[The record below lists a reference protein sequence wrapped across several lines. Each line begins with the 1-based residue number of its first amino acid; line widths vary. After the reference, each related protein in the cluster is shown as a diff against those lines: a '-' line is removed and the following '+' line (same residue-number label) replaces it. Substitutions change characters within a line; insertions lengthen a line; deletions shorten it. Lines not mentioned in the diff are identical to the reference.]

1 MKISSDDLR
10 AFLMLADEKSF
21 TRAAMRC
28 HKSQSAFS
36 SRIRSLE
43 EILGARL
50 FSRTTRNVELTTEG
64 KLFYDSARQ
73 LYDEFSDIVDN
84 FRDYATRRKGR
95 VSIAALPSISS
106 SWLPLVFRSFRQENP
121 GIDLSLTD
129 TLSEPCLDL
138 VRTGTVDMAITSAK
152 HNAEDLDSHILGT
165 ESFFIVHRPDH
176 PLAALNHVNVQDL
189 AGQEF
194 IHLVNNSSVRQQV
207 EAALHPQTVRT
218 SLEVRYLASAAAM
231 VAAGMGITVVPGLT
245 LSQFQDRGLM
255 IRPIVIPGFQRPI
268 HLVRRRGRL
277 LSVAAEAMHRH
288 LIQEQRTFAQFLANG
303 SSSTSVLPSKR
314 RKRRGPGSAP

>member
-10 AFLMLADEKSF
+10 AFLTLADEKSF
-21 TRAAMRC
+21 TRAAVRC

-50 FSRTTRNVELTTEG
+50 FSRTTRNVELTVEG
-64 KLFYDSARQ
+64 ELFYDSARQ
-73 LYDEFSDIVDN
+73 LYDEFSDVVDN
-84 FRDYATRRKGR
+84 FRDYAARRKGR
-95 VSIAALPSISS
+95 VSIAALPSICS
-106 SWLPLVFRSFRQENP
+106 SWLPLVFRSFREENP

-138 VRTGTVDMAITSAK
+138 VRTGGVDLAITSAK
-152 HNAEDLDSHILGT
+152 HNAEDLDSQILGT
-165 ESFFIVHRPDH
+165 ESFFVVHRPDH
-176 PLAALNHVNVQDL
+176 ALAALQRVDVQDL
-189 AGQEF
+189 AGEEF

-218 SLEVRYLASAAAM
+218 SLEVRYIASAAAM

-245 LSQFQDRGLM
+245 LPQFQERGLM
-255 IRPIVIPGFQRPI
+255 IRPITIPGFERPI

-277 LSVAAEAMHRH
+277 LSVAADAMHRH
-288 LIQEQRTFAQFLANG
+288 LMQDRRTFVQLLAND
-303 SSSTSVLPSKR
+303 STAR
-314 RKRRGPGSAP
+314 